1 MVGGDDNRQHDR
13 AVVARLAGLLRTL
26 VDDRAL
32 DGWWAP
38 CRSAHVAHSGDNAMN
53 YIPPRRSDGTI
64 QYMRVKQPWPQ
75 GRPFR
80 ILSIDGG
87 GIRGVFPAA
96 FLAELERRFL
106 GGKSIASYFDM
117 IAGKSTGGIIA
128 LALAHGLSAQQAL
141 TIYTERGERIF
152 PTPRGVAKW
161 TRALRWVVKPK
172 HDQSALKEELLRIFG
187 DKVLD
192 EAATR
197 LVIPSFEGRHGEPFL
212 YKTPHHPDYQKD
224 RHKKFAHVALHTTA
238 APSYYPAVDDD
249 GYIMID
255 GGIWANNPVMNALVD
270 ALACFDVARED
281 IRILSLG
288 TGESTFT
295 VDEKTQYGGIKEW
308 AFMRS
313 FNAAARARSRNALG
327 QAYLLVGK
335 NNVTRIDVPESDL
348 PIAMD
353 DVRRSVR
360 ELPLVACSLVE
371 GAGHHIQRMFLDTAV
386 EKFVRCP
393 IAQGAAAACRRG

>member
-1 MVGGDDNRQHDR
+1 
-13 AVVARLAGLLRTL
+13 
-26 VDDRAL
+26 
-32 DGWWAP
+32 
-38 CRSAHVAHSGDNAMN
+38 MN
-53 YIPPRRSDGTI
+53 YVPPRRSDGTI
-64 QYMRVKQPWPQ
+64 QHTRLKQPWPQ

-96 FLAELERRFL
+96 VLAELERRFL
-106 GGKSIASYFDM
+106 GGASIIHNFDM
-117 IAGKSTGGIIA
+117 IAGTSTGGIIA
-128 LALAHGLSAQQAL
+128 LALAHGMTAQQAL
-141 TIYTERGERIF
+141 NIYLERGQRIF
-152 PTPRGVAKW
+152 PPAAGFGKLS
-161 TRALRWVVKPK
+161 RALSWVFKPK
-172 HDQSALKEELLRIFG
+172 HDQAVLKEELLRIFG

-192 EAATR
+192 DAITR

-238 APSYYPAVDDD
+238 APSYYPGVEDD

-270 ALACFDVARED
+270 ALACFDIAREKV
-281 IRILSLG
+281 RILSLG

-295 VDEKTQYGGIKEW
+295 VDERARNGGIRDW
-308 AFMRS
+308 AFLRS
-313 FNAAARARSRNALG
+313 FNAAARAQSRNALG

-335 NNVTRIDVPESDL
+335 NNVTRIDVPESDK

-353 DVRRSVR
+353 DVQRSVR
-360 ELPLVACSLVE
+360 ELPMMARGLIE
-371 GAGHHIQRMFLDTAV
+371 GAGHHIERMFLDSAV
-386 EKFVRCP
+386 DQFIRCP
-393 IAQGAAAACRRG
+393 MK

>member
-1 MVGGDDNRQHDR
+1 MSYV
-13 AVVARLAGLLRTL
+13 
-26 VDDRAL
+26 
-32 DGWWAP
+32 
-38 CRSAHVAHSGDNAMN
+38 
-53 YIPPRRSDGTI
+53 PPRRSDGTI
-64 QYMRVKQPWPQ
+64 QHARLKQPWPQ
-75 GRPFR
+75 SRPFR

-96 FLAELERRFL
+96 VLAELERRFL
-106 GGKSIASYFDM
+106 GGASISNHFDM
-117 IAGKSTGGIIA
+117 IAGTSTGGIIA
-128 LALAHGLSAQQAL
+128 LALAHGMTARQAL
-141 TIYTERGERIF
+141 NIYLERGERIF
-152 PTPRGVAKW
+152 PPAAGLGKVS
-161 TRALRWVVKPK
+161 RALRWVFKPK

-192 EAATR
+192 DAVTR

-238 APSYYPAVDDD
+238 APSYYPGVEDD
-249 GYIMID
+249 GYVMID

-281 IRILSLG
+281 VRILSLG

-295 VDEKTQYGGIKEW
+295 VDERARNGGIKDW
-308 AFMRS
+308 AFLRS
-313 FNAAARARSRNALG
+313 FDAAARAQSRNALG

-335 NNVTRIDVPESDL
+335 NNVTRIDVPESDA

-353 DVRRSVR
+353 DVQRSVR
-360 ELPLVACSLVE
+360 ELPMVARSLVE
-371 GAGHHIQRMFLDTAV
+371 GAGHHIERVFLDSMV
-386 EKFVRCP
+386 EQFIRCP
-393 IAQGAAAACRRG
+393 MM

>member
-1 MVGGDDNRQHDR
+1 MSY
-13 AVVARLAGLLRTL
+13 T
-26 VDDRAL
+26 
-32 DGWWAP
+32 
-38 CRSAHVAHSGDNAMN
+38 
-53 YIPPRRSDGTI
+53 PPRRSDGTI
-64 QYMRVKQPWPQ
+64 QHARVKQPWPQ

-96 FLAELERRFL
+96 VLAELEKRFL
-106 GGKSIASYFDM
+106 DGTSTINHFDM
-117 IAGKSTGGIIA
+117 IAGTSTGGIIA
-128 LALAHGLSAQQAL
+128 LALAQGMTAQQAL
-141 TIYTERGERIF
+141 NIYLERGELIF
-152 PTPRGVAKW
+152 PPAAGLGKISRV
-161 TRALRWVVKPK
+161 LRWFFKPK
-172 HDQSALKEELLRIFG
+172 HDQATLKEELLRIFG

-192 EAATR
+192 DAATR

-238 APSYYPAVDDD
+238 APSYYPGVEDD

-270 ALACFDVARED
+270 ALACFDIARED
-281 IRILSLG
+281 VRILSLG

-295 VDEKTQYGGIKEW
+295 VDERARNGGIKDW

-313 FNAAARARSRNALG
+313 FNAAARAQSRNALG

-335 NNVTRIDVPESDL
+335 NNVTRIDMPENDA
-348 PIAMD
+348 PIALD
-353 DVRRSVR
+353 DVQRSIR
-360 ELPLVACSLVE
+360 ELPMVARSLVE
-371 GAGHHIQRMFLDTAV
+371 GTGHHIQRVFLDSPV
-386 EKFVRCP
+386 EQFSRWP
-393 IAQGAAAACRRG
+393 MM